1 MAIARMVKAEGP
13 YSEGRGVWE
22 YKETGV
28 TGNGDSMLTP
38 SKQNSVSVTVEPSGG
53 SAKVQATTNP
63 LADVEADTATWV
75 DWSAGEVTE
84 VTQGVCKPCTAVRVV
99 VVSGT
104 AKFTAVC
111 RRSAS

>member
-1 MAIARMVKAEGP
+1 MAIALMVKVESP

-22 YKETGV
+22 YEETGV
-28 TGNGDSMLTP
+28 TGNGNSMLTP

-75 DWSAGEVTE
+75 DWDEGEVTE
-84 VTQGVCKPCTAVRVV
+84 ATQGVCQPCTAVRVV
-99 VVSGT
+99 VISGT
-104 AKFTAVC
+104 AKFTAVS
-111 RRSAS
+111 RRAA